1 MRVGHTE
8 VCCQSSNR
16 RRAFVAIVA
25 GSIDPSPYTSILVN
39 ILFCRFREKKTHV
52 ATTSGVCPTPP
63 IDRFSIVVPVAFEFT
78 VDPSRSPFERVDFA
92 IDF

>member
-8 VCCQSSNR
+8 VCCQSSTMII
-16 RRAFVAIVA
+16 ALVALH
-25 GSIDPSPYTSILVN
+25 IDPCHPVLSFPRKNNTRRDDVGCLSD
-39 ILFCRFREKKTHV
+39 T
-52 ATTSGVCPTPP
+52 P

-78 VDPSRSPFERVDFA
+78 VDFRRSPFERVDFA

>member
-1 MRVGHTE
+1 VLSIVDAR
-8 VCCQSSNR
+8 SSR
-16 RRAFVAIVA
+16 SSLEA
-25 GSIDPSPYTSILVN
+25 SILV

-63 IDRFSIVVPVAFEFT
+63 IDRFRSVPVAFEFT
-78 VDPSRSPFERVDFA
+78 VDPRRSPFERVDFA